1 MVVYAQNLRN
11 ATKLPSYDLLCE
23 TFQMKRINGKQR
35 MHSEHDKIWE
45 HSSTESSGCVKIR
58 NENESSQLL
67 LSILKL
73 IIKINSE
80 IINTKHMINYLAHG
94 FS

>member
-35 MHSEHDKIWE
+35 MHSEHDKFQE
-45 HSSTESSGCVKIR
+45 RSSTDSSVSAKDVMHKMT
-58 NENESSQLL
+58 NNNYVLSSIHQP
-67 LSILKL
+67 
-73 IIKINSE
+73 
-80 IINTKHMINYLAHG
+80 
-94 FS
+94 